1 MLDKEQNY
9 FKGCIILNKQFAKLK
24 HQLDSLLSIYQDNIQ
39 QKFMLLYHKL
49 LAANR
54 KEFDKRFAKYEE
66 LVTGYQIGFTDF
78 KTNTY
83 LNNIDDISE
92 KYFPLW
98 KIIDYRSK
106 LELE

>member
-1 MLDKEQNY
+1 MDGLFN
-9 FKGCIILNKQFAKLK
+9 
-24 HQLDSLLSIYQDNIQ
+24 IYEDNIQ

-54 KEFDKRFAKYEE
+54 KEFDKRFARYEE
-66 LVTGYQIGFTDF
+66 LVTCYKIGFTDF
-78 KTNTY
+78 KTSTY
-83 LNNIDDISE
+83 INNVDGIYE
-92 KYFPLW
+92 RYFPLW